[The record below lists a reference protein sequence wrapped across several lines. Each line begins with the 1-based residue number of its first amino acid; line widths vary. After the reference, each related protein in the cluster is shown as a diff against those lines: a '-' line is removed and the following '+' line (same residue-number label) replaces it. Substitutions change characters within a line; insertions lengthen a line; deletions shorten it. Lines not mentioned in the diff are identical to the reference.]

1 MAPPLGKPARIA
13 RGEEMKDIKTL
24 EAIYKEKQV
33 KYSALCDAAAAAF
46 EAHQTI
52 KAMCDEAMKEMHEA
66 AEDYLTAMKQ

>member
-1 MAPPLGKPARIA
+1 
-13 RGEEMKDIKTL
+13 MKDIKTL
-24 EAIYKEKQV
+24 EAIYKEKQT